1 MIEARE
7 GIVLHVYRDSRGLPT
22 CGCGHLIVAAD
33 GLKVGDKITQEQC
46 DAFLRQDLAITEH
59 AIDTLVTVPLSQNQ
73 KDSLCS
79 FIFNIGMG
87 GFKKST
93 VLRRLNAKD
102 YNGAAQAMMMWVKP
116 PEITGRRR
124 TEVKQ
129 FLTPDV

>member
-7 GIVLHVYRDSRGLPT
+7 GIVLHVYRDSKGLPT
-22 CGCGHLIVAAD
+22 CGCGHLIVPAD
-33 GLKVGDKITQEQC
+33 HLKVGDKITQEQC
-46 DAFLRQDLAITEH
+46 DAFLAEDMGAAEH
-59 AIDTLVTVPLSQNQ
+59 AINSVVTVPLSQNQ
-73 KDSLCS
+73 YDALAS
-79 FIFNIGMG
+79 FIFNIGVG

-124 TEVKQ
+124 TEFKQ
-129 FLTPDV
+129 FLTPDA